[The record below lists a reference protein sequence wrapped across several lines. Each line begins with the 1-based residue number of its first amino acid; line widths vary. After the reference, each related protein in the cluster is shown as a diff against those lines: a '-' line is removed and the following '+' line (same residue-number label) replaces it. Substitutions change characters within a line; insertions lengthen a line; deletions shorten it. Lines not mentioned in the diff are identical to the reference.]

1 MRTPTS
7 SRTAAGV
14 LAAGLASSLVATVAL
29 TAAPATASD
38 PGESTLVVPKSG
50 TATSSWTGSMA
61 NPNPGAG
68 VVPAEVPGSV
78 DTHTLVVKAPGKGR
92 KAKTFFAKNAA
103 TLDITVSWTGLY
115 NDLDLAV
122 FDANGSEVASDG
134 AAPGVESESVSIP
147 VGAPG
152 TYTVQVTSYLAEPGI
167 SYDAVATLAVVK

>member
-1 MRTPTS
+1 MRTS
-7 SRTAAGV
+7 SRSAAAL
-14 LAAGLASSLVATVAL
+14 LAAGLTTSLAASLAL

-38 PGESTLVVPKSG
+38 PGDSTLVVPKSG

-68 VVPAEVPGSV
+68 IVPAEVPGSV

-92 KAKTFFAKNAA
+92 KAATFFTKRAA
-103 TLDITVSWTGLY
+103 VLDITVSWTGLY

-122 FDANGSEVASDG
+122 FDANGTEVASDG

-167 SYDAVATLAVVK
+167 TYDAVASLAVVK

>member
-1 MRTPTS
+1 MRTS

-14 LAAGLASSLVATVAL
+14 LAAGLATSLTAALAL

-38 PGESTLVVPKSG
+38 PGDSTLVVPKSG
-50 TATSSWTGSMA
+50 SATSSWSGSLA

-92 KAKTFFAKNAA
+92 KAAAFFTKRAA
-103 TLDITVSWTGLY
+103 VLDITVSWTGLY

-122 FDANGSEVASDG
+122 FDANGTEVASDG